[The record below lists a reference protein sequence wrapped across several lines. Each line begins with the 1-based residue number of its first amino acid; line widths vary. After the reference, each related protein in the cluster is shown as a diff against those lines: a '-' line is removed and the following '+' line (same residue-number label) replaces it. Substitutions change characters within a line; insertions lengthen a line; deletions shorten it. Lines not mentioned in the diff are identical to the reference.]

1 MGTQRLYIQSKYV
14 GPRVFDLFCCVLTRL
29 QGNVVFSNTLAR
41 KYGDQ
46 GIVSTSLNPGNLK
59 SDLQRHL
66 NSIQSV
72 IVVCCGFCND
82 HMFYTYAFPFLILV
96 LFPQNAMLYHV
107 SYGALTQLWAGTS
120 PEGAEFNGKV
130 RLPSSLWC
138 TCLQYLFPSVITV
151 PNTLGT
157 YWQG

>member
-14 GPRVFDLFCCVLTRL
+14 GPRVLDLFCCVLTRL

-72 IVVCCGFCND
+72 IVVCCGFCSH
-82 HMFYTYAFPFLILV
+82 HMFCTYASPFLFL
-96 LFPQNAMLYHV
+96 QNAMLYHV

-130 RLPSSLWC
+130 CLPSSLWC
-138 TCLQYLFPSVITV
+138 TCLLYSFPSVITV

-157 YWQG
+157 YWKG

>member
-1 MGTQRLYIQSKYV
+1 MGTQKLYIQSKYV

-72 IVVCCGFCND
+72 IVVCCGFCNH
-82 HMFYTYAFPFLILV
+82 HMFCTYAFPRSFPPECHALPCILRCSNPTMGGNITRGSWVQRKGSAPVFVMVHLSSVLIP
-96 LFPQNAMLYHV
+96 FCYY
-107 SYGALTQLWAGTS
+107 ST
-120 PEGAEFNGKV
+120 
-130 RLPSSLWC
+130 
-138 TCLQYLFPSVITV
+138 
-151 PNTLGT
+151 
-157 YWQG
+157 